1 MYSGDMLKGVL
12 ISLASP
18 DVNIVSSSKSSLG
31 YRVRVRVCI
40 RGKAD
45 FLKGI
50 KRSLL
55 QHEVESNYKDSE
67 HKARP
72 RPILVI
78 SGLQNLTRLVEML
91 PLDLPTNGEWRIF
104 TKTLQMLVNK
114 EHLSEKGLFEII
126 KMKEGTN
133 ALS

>member
-1 MYSGDMLKGVL
+1 MYGRDVLNGIL
-12 ISLASP
+12 ISIGNP
-18 DVNIVSSSKSSLG
+18 EVNIVNSSKSKLG
-31 YRVRVRVCI
+31 YRVRLRVCI
-40 RGKAD
+40 RGGGT
-45 FLKGI
+45 FLWGI

-55 QHEVESNYKDSE
+55 QHEIESNYKDKE
-67 HKARP
+67 HSGRP
-72 RPILVI
+72 KPILVI

-91 PLDLPTNGEWRIF
+91 PLDLPTNGEWKIF